1 MQEYGAGMDI
11 QPYQFFDAE
20 RVRFGRYPVLDTV
33 LYRWARRIEETLFEE
48 ARVEVYAG
56 ASVVEEMKFSSY
68 FATLNRPRPI
78 YIFELEPFHGRGL
91 FTVDNRFSN
100 FCLRNGGNGDRT
112 RLSQANQGQ
121 MQRVVQRLMDEFN
134 VAWTGI
140 HEVRAQLRKVTTYAF
155 RARVLQPYERCLVAQ
170 IHLSGN
176 DLSSRLTWCFPRTL
190 FEPILGQLEGGKVI
204 PAPTAEASPHARL
217 SREAVLKH
225 LRYDVT
231 ARMGQLPV
239 RVVADGLQVGQVLPL
254 FDAASQQ
261 AVLEVDG
268 RPLLIAEMG
277 QISGRMAARVNA
289 QYEPERSGRGDSE
302 APFLP
307 LSWPNA
313 GLSS

>member
-1 MQEYGAGMDI
+1 MQDHGAVMDI

-48 ARVEVYAG
+48 GRVEVYAG

-78 YIFELEPFHGRGL
+78 YLFELEPFHGTGL

-100 FCLRNGGNGDRT
+100 FCLRNGGNGDRA

-134 VAWTGI
+134 IAWTGI
-140 HEVRAQLRKVTTYAF
+140 HAVRSHLRKVTTYAF

-176 DLSSRLTWCFPRTL
+176 DLSSRLTWCFPRTM
-190 FEPILGQLEGGKVI
+190 FEPILSQLEGGKVI
-204 PAPTAEASPHARL
+204 PAPTAEMIPHARL

-225 LRYDVT
+225 LRYSVT
-231 ARMGQLPV
+231 ARMGQVPL
-239 RVVADGLQVGQVLPL
+239 RAVADGLKVGQVLPL
-254 FDAASQQ
+254 ADAAAEQ

-268 RPLLIAEMG
+268 QPLLVAELG
-277 QISGRMAARVNA
+277 QVSGHMAMRVKA
-289 QYEPERSGRGDSE
+289 MYEPERSARGNSG

-307 LSWPNA
+307 LAWPHA
-313 GLSS
+313 GVSS